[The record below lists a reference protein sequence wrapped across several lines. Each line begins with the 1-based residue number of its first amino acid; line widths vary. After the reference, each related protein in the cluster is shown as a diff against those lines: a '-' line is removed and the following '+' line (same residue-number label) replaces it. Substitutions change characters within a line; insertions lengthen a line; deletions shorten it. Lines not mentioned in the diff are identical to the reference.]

1 MDMKYNV
8 SDQLA
13 QETCMPFCF
22 VGILIQGHGD
32 LHYLQE
38 LQDIWNMV
46 LGDIERN
53 YVTEN
58 FCLGKD
64 NS

>member
-1 MDMKYNV
+1 MPVDP
-8 SDQLA
+8 
-13 QETCMPFCF
+13 ETRMPFF
-22 VGILIQGHGD
+22 ALLVYIIQGRGV
-32 LHYLQE
+32 LQNLQD
-38 LQDIWNMV
+38 LQDIRNMV